1 MYRFVQAEKANHSV
15 RTLCR
20 VMRVA
25 RAGYYA
31 WRDRRP
37 SARAR
42 EDELLTDRIR
52 AIHKASGGV
61 YGAPKVHA
69 ELRLEHG
76 IRVSRKRV
84 ARLMRRAGLQGVHRR
99 RQGRSKTQQAS
110 LEVRIAPDHV
120 QRGFEVN
127 RVDSVWFAD
136 VKQSWTSEGWLYL
149 AAVLDAASKR
159 VVGWS
164 MSESP
169 STDLVV
175 NAVSMAA
182 ANRQPDGP
190 VLHHSDR
197 GSVYTSIRFG
207 ATLTR
212 LNLVGSMGAR
222 GSPHDNAV
230 MESFF
235 ATLQTEL
242 LDRGTWRKRDPLRTA
257 IFYWIEA
264 IYNRR
269 RRHSSLGMLTPQ
281 EFETQYAHRQVP
293 E

>member
-1 MYRFVQAEKANHSV
+1 
-15 RTLCR
+15 
-20 VMRVA
+20 MRVA

-31 WRDRRP
+31 WRRRRP
-37 SARAR
+37 SLRER
-42 EDELLTDRIR
+42 EDEQLLARIE
-52 AIHKASGGV
+52 AIHEASGEA
-61 YGAPKVHA
+61 YGAPRIHA

-76 IRVSRKRV
+76 IHVSRKRV

-99 RQGRSKTQQAS
+99 RAGRSKAQQAS
-110 LEVRIAPDHV
+110 LAARVAPDRV
-120 QRGFEVN
+120 QRGFDVDQ
-127 RVDSVWFAD
+127 VDSVWFAD
-136 VKQSWTSEGWLYL
+136 VKQAWTSEGWLYL

-159 VVGWS
+159 IVGWS
-164 MSESP
+164 MSDSP
-169 STDLVV
+169 TTDLVV

-197 GSVYTSIRFG
+197 GAVYTSIRFG

-212 LNLVGSMGAR
+212 LNLVGSMGGG

-242 LDRGTWRKRDPLRTA
+242 LDRTSWRTRNQLRTA

-264 IYNRR
+264 TYNRR
-269 RRHSSLGMLTPQ
+269 RRHSTLDMLTPA
-281 EFETQYAHRQVP
+281 EYETQYAHKQVP